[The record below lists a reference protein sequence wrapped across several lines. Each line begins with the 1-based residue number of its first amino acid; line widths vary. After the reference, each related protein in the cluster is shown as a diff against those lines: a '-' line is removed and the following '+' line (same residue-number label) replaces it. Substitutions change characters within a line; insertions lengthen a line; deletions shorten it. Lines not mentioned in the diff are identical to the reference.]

1 MEDRSL
7 KIPNHVGIIVDGN
20 GRWAKKKGMSRS
32 EGHSEGAKNLI
43 NLSRYIFSKGIKILS
58 VFVFS
63 TENFKRSKQEV
74 DYLMN
79 LFVTMFNQYCKDLK
93 KENVKIV
100 FSGRREF
107 LPKKVLE
114 VMDKVIKTTK
124 DNNNGILNVCL
135 NYGGQAEIVDATKKM
150 IDDVLEKRIK
160 KEEINEELFSKY
172 LYNDLPPID
181 FLIRTSGELRISNFI
196 LWQLAYAEL
205 YFPKTYFPDFKEKE
219 FDEAI
224 LEYNKRNRRFGG
236 INYEDKN
243 S

>member
-1 MEDRSL
+1 M
-7 KIPNHVGIIVDGN
+7 GQ
-20 GRWAKKKGMSRS
+20 KKGMSRS

>member
-1 MEDRSL
+1 MAGG
-7 KIPNHVGIIVDGN
+7 P
-20 GRWAKKKGMSRS
+20 KKKGMSRS